1 MGHKIFVSYKYADT
15 NVAALP
21 GQVFS
26 SARDYVTALEHK
38 LDRSSQIYKGE
49 GDGEDLSNL
58 TEEQIWAKLRD
69 RIYDTSV
76 TIVFISRGMKE
87 PKPEWWQWIPWEI
100 SYSLKEIPR
109 GDRVSRTNAVFA
121 VVLPDASGSYE
132 YFMHSQI
139 LTDGQLVTT
148 YLTDGLF
155 PILRLNMFN
164 RKDNT
169 GQQTQLVDGSVFY
182 TGEFSYIFAVPW
194 GAFFNNVAANIDR
207 ALRIQTDV
215 SSYKITKTVSFDY

>member
-1 MGHKIFVSYKYADT
+1 MSY
-15 NVAALP
+15 
-21 GQVFS
+21 
-26 SARDYVTALEHK
+26 
-38 LDRSSQIYKGE
+38 
-49 GDGEDLSNL
+49 L

-207 ALRIQTDV
+207 ALRIQADS

>member
-21 GQVFS
+21 GQVFA

-38 LDRSSQIYKGE
+38 LDRTSQIYKGE
-49 GDGEDLSNL
+49 SDGEDLSYL

-109 GDRVSRTNAVFA
+109 GDRVSRTNAFLRSFFQMPMGRHSTARSVSTMSIGTGGETATSLVGRRRSA
-121 VVLPDASGSYE
+121 VRW
-132 YFMHSQI
+132 
-139 LTDGQLVTT
+139 TT
-148 YLTDGLF
+148 T
-155 PILRLNMFN
+155 PR
-164 RKDNT
+164 T
-169 GQQTQLVDGSVFY
+169 
-182 TGEFSYIFAVPW
+182 
-194 GAFFNNVAANIDR
+194 
-207 ALRIQTDV
+207 
-215 SSYKITKTVSFDY
+215 

>member
-26 SARDYVTALEHK
+26 SARDYVTALEQK
-38 LDRSSQIYKGE
+38 LDRASQIYKGE
-49 GDGEDLSNL
+49 SDGEDLSCL

-121 VVLPDASGSYE
+121 VVLPDAVGSYE

-139 LTDGQLVTT
+139 LTNGHLVTT
-148 YLTDGLF
+148 YRTDVLF

-169 GQQTQLVDGSVFY
+169 GRQTQLVDGSVFY
-182 TGEFSYIFAVPW
+182 TGEFSYIFAVQW

-207 ALRIQTDV
+207 ALRIQADS

>member
-26 SARDYVTALEHK
+26 SARDYVTALEQK
-38 LDRSSQIYKGE
+38 LDRFNQIYKGE
-49 GDGEDLSNL
+49 SDGEDLSYL
-58 TEEQIWAKLRD
+58 TEEQIWVKLRD

-100 SYSLKEIPR
+100 SYSLKEILR

-121 VVLPDASGSYE
+121 VALPDAAGSYE
-132 YFMHSQI
+132 YFMHAQI
-139 LTDGQLVTT
+139 LTNGQFATT
-148 YLTDGLF
+148 YQTDMLF

-169 GQQTQLVDGSVFY
+169 GRQIQLADGSVFY

-194 GAFFNNVAANIDR
+194 GSFINNVAANIDR
-207 ALRIQTDV
+207 ALRIQTDA
-215 SSYKITKTVSFDY
+215 SSYKIAKTVSFDY

>member
-1 MGHKIFVSYKYADT
+1 M
-15 NVAALP
+15 
-21 GQVFS
+21 
-26 SARDYVTALEHK
+26 
-38 LDRSSQIYKGE
+38 
-49 GDGEDLSNL
+49 
-58 TEEQIWAKLRD
+58 
-69 RIYDTSV
+69 
-76 TIVFISRGMKE
+76 FISRGMKE

-121 VVLPDASGSYE
+121 VVLPDAVGSYE

-139 LTDGQLVTT
+139 LTNGQLVTT
-148 YLTDGLF
+148 YMTDVLF

-169 GQQTQLVDGSVFY
+169 GRQTQLADGSVFY

-194 GAFFNNVAANIDR
+194 GSFINNVATNIDR

-215 SSYKITKTVSFDY
+215 SSYKVTKTVSFDY

>member
-21 GQVFS
+21 EQVFS
-26 SARDYVTALEHK
+26 SACDYVTVLEQK

-49 GDGEDLSNL
+49 SDGEDLSYL
-58 TEEQIWAKLRD
+58 AEELIWAKLRD

-87 PKPEWWQWIPWEI
+87 PKQEWWQWIPWEI

-121 VVLPDASGSYE
+121 VVLPDATGSYE

-139 LTDGQLVTT
+139 LANGQVVTT
-148 YLTDGLF
+148 YQTDVLF

-169 GQQTQLVDGSVFY
+169 GRQTQLADGSIFY
-182 TGEFSYIFAVPW
+182 TGEFSYIFAVRW
-194 GAFFNNVAANIDR
+194 GSFINNVTVNIDR
-207 ALRIQTDV
+207 ALRIQMDA
-215 SSYKITKTVSFDY
+215 SSYKITKTVSRDY

>member
-21 GQVFS
+21 GQAFS
-26 SARDYVTALEHK
+26 SARDYVTALEQK

-49 GDGEDLSNL
+49 SDGEDLSYL

-121 VVLPDASGSYE
+121 VVLPDAAGSYE

-139 LTDGQLVTT
+139 LTNGQFVTT
-148 YLTDGLF
+148 YMTDVLF

-169 GQQTQLVDGSVFY
+169 GRQTQLADWSVFY
-182 TGEFSYIFAVPW
+182 TGEFSYIFAGPW
-194 GAFFNNVAANIDR
+194 GSFINNVATNIDR

>member
-1 MGHKIFVSYKYADT
+1 
-15 NVAALP
+15 
-21 GQVFS
+21 
-26 SARDYVTALEHK
+26 
-38 LDRSSQIYKGE
+38 
-49 GDGEDLSNL
+49 
-58 TEEQIWAKLRD
+58 
-69 RIYDTSV
+69 
-76 TIVFISRGMKE
+76 
-87 PKPEWWQWIPWEI
+87 
-100 SYSLKEIPR
+100 
-109 GDRVSRTNAVFA
+109 
-121 VVLPDASGSYE
+121 
-132 YFMHSQI
+132 MHSQI

-207 ALRIQTDV
+207 ALRIQADS